1 MGSKNGQK
9 RADVIYGWSHRS
21 YDVEKWPIYSNGII
35 LKGVGAG
42 SFCYVHFSVRLWH
55 KDYRCDLTR
64 FCNLQAENDVHIK
77 VIYPKASTLNDG
89 LT

>member
-42 SFCYVHFSVRLWH
+42 SFCYVHFSARLWH

-64 FCNLQAENDVHIK
+64 FCNLQAESDVHIK
-77 VIYPKASTLNDG
+77 VIYPKQVL
-89 LT
+89 